1 MIIVLVHSAI
11 LDIYVIYS
19 RIPDFLSL
27 KNDLQKMIKRRG
39 CNEDKEKLRRE
50 AETGTIV
57 EVNTGILNLHL
68 HVSSQVVKN
77 NENYGCLP
85 E

>member
-1 MIIVLVHSAI
+1 
-11 LDIYVIYS
+11 
-19 RIPDFLSL
+19 
-27 KNDLQKMIKRRG
+27 MIKRLG

-68 HVSSQVVKN
+68 HVSSQVVKK
-77 NENYGCLP
+77 
-85 E
+85 

>member
-1 MIIVLVHSAI
+1 
-11 LDIYVIYS
+11 
-19 RIPDFLSL
+19 
-27 KNDLQKMIKRRG
+27 MIKRRG

-68 HVSSQVVKN
+68 HVSSQVVKKIMKIMDVFL
-77 NENYGCLP
+77 NEALLVLLGK
-85 E
+85 EQMTTFK